1 MLSRSLAAEGFYPAV
16 DPLASSSVLLDP
28 LVVGDEH
35 YRVAERTRETLA
47 RFKDLQDIIALLG
60 VEELGAADRLI
71 VKRARRLQRF
81 LSQPFVVTEAFTG
94 TPGRSVPRAD
104 TLAGCRAILDGET
117 DDWAESSLYMIGT
130 LDEARQKEAA
140 AAKSA
145 QPS

>member
-1 MLSRSLAAEGFYPAV
+1 MLSRAMAAEGFYPAV

-35 YRVAERTRETLA
+35 YGIAERAREALA
-47 RFKDLQDIIALLG
+47 RFEDLQDIIALLG
-60 VEELGAADRLI
+60 TEELGASDQLV

-81 LSQPFVVTEAFTG
+81 LSQPFLVTEAFTG
-94 TPGRSVPRAD
+94 TPGKSVPCAD

-130 LDEARQKEAA
+130 LDDARVKEAA
-140 AAKSA
+140 AAKMGER
-145 QPS
+145 